1 MVVILGAAIKNEI
14 CLLWQW
20 QQQLELWTVTG
31 IAMML
36 VATAVTVAA
45 IDAVVIVLT
54 ILDYKDGG
62 GSVSKHK
69 QREEAA
75 KLWY

>member
-31 IAMML
+31 ITMML
-36 VATAVTVAA
+36 VATAVMVAA

-62 GSVSKHK
+62 GSVSNKHK
-69 QREEAA
+69 Q
-75 KLWY
+75 

>member
-20 QQQLELWTVTG
+20 QQQLELWIVTG

-54 ILDYKDGG
+54 IILDYKDGG

-69 QREEAA
+69 Q
-75 KLWY
+75 

>member
-69 QREEAA
+69 Q
-75 KLWY
+75 